1 MKANNLNNWDT
12 EAQQLYEDTHYILRT
27 ELARCVKE
35 YGVAEQDWNNN
46 ARASIVERICTI
58 LPNFIWSEDMWSFL
72 GEEE

>member
-1 MKANNLNNWDT
+1 MKANNLNNWDAD
-12 EAQQLYEDTHYILRT
+12 AQQLYEDTHYILRT

-58 LPNFIWSEDMWSFL
+58 LPNFVWSEDMWSFL